1 MAAPVKLA
9 AALGAVLLVAA
20 VVLFVVD
27 LAEGVPTPNVVSDL
41 TLLPVVI
48 SLGVLGPVIVRRR
61 PGNVIGRIFCID
73 LLLAGTI
80 MLADGY
86 AARAAHLD
94 TGRRP
99 HDELGAWVSG
109 FIWVPIVGTLLA
121 VVPIRFPTGTAASP
135 RWRLAERF
143 VWVQVAILTVGLAF
157 APTTI
162 QNYAVRNPV
171 TPPPSG
177 LFTGL
182 MWTGYILIV
191 PAIAVGAVAV
201 AVRYRRARGIERKQ
215 LEWLAFGAGV
225 AAFAFAIAFVFT
237 VSGTDRAW
245 NYAVPVAL
253 TCVVLA
259 TGTAVLR
266 YRLYD
271 VDRLI
276 TRTVSYGVLTIV
288 LGATYVGLVLAG
300 QALFSTFAGGS
311 DLAVAAS
318 TLVVAGLFLPA
329 RTRVQ
334 RFVDRR
340 FYRRRYDTRRT
351 LESFGARLRREVD
364 LVTLSAELRSVVDET
379 MQPAHVSLWLREAP

>member
-1 MAAPVKLA
+1 MRAVAG
-9 AALGAVLLVAA
+9 LGALLVVGA

-27 LAEGVPTPNVVSDL
+27 LAQGVSTPNVVTDL

-48 SLGVLGPVIVRRR
+48 SLGVLGPAILRRQ
-61 PGNVIGRIFCID
+61 PGNAIGRLFCVD

-86 AARAAHLD
+86 GATAAHVD
-94 TGRRP
+94 VTRRP
-99 HDELGAWVSG
+99 HDELAAWVSG
-109 FIWVPIVGTLLA
+109 FIWVPIVVTLLA
-121 VVPIRFPTGTAASP
+121 VVPLRFPTGSPASR
-135 RWRLAERF
+135 RWRLAERMA
-143 VWVQVAILTVGLAF
+143 WTQIAILTTGLAF
-157 APTTI
+157 APATI

-177 LFTGL
+177 LFTVL
-182 MWTGYILIV
+182 TWIGYLLLV
-191 PAIAVGAVAV
+191 PIIALGPLAVGL
-201 AVRYRRARGIERKQ
+201 RYRRSRGIERKQ
-215 LEWLAFGAGV
+215 LELLVFGAAV

-259 TGTAVLR
+259 AGTAVLR

-276 TRTVSYGVLTIV
+276 SRTVSYGLLSIV

-300 QALFSTFAGGS
+300 QALFSTFTGGS
-311 DLAVAAS
+311 DLAVAVS
-318 TLVVAGLFLPA
+318 TLVVAGLFLPL

-340 FYRRRYDTRRT
+340 FNRRRYNTGRT
-351 LESFGARLRREVD
+351 LERFGARLRNEMD
-364 LVTLSAELRSVVDET
+364 LITLSTELRTVVEET
-379 MQPAHVSLWLREAP
+379 MQPAHVSLWLRRVP

>member
-1 MAAPVKLA
+1 VKLA
-9 AALGAVLLVAA
+9 ATLGALLLVAA
-20 VVLFVVD
+20 VVVFVVD
-27 LAEGVPTPNVVSDL
+27 LAQGVSTPNVVTDL
-41 TLLPVVI
+41 TLLPVII
-48 SLGVLGPVIVRRR
+48 SLGVLGPVIVRRQ
-61 PGNVIGRIFCID
+61 PGNVIGRLFCID

-86 AARAAHLD
+86 AARAAHAG
-94 TGRRP
+94 TSRRP

-121 VVPIRFPTGTAASP
+121 VVPIRFPTGSPASR

-143 VWVQVAILTVGLAF
+143 VWAQIAILTTGLAF
-157 APTTI
+157 APATI
-162 QNYAVRNPV
+162 QNYIVRNPV
-171 TPPPSG
+171 TPPPST
-177 LFTGL
+177 LFTVL
-182 MWTGYILIV
+182 MWTGYLLIV
-191 PAIAVGAVAV
+191 PAIALGALAVAF
-201 AVRYRRARGIERKQ
+201 RYRRARGIERKQ
-215 LEWLAFGAGV
+215 LELLAFGAGI

-245 NYAVPVAL
+245 NYAVPVAM
-253 TCVVLA
+253 TCVVLSA
-259 TGTAVLR
+259 GIAILR

-288 LGATYVGLVLAG
+288 LGVTYVGLVLAG

-318 TLVVAGLFLPA
+318 TLVVAGLFQPL

-364 LVTLSAELRSVVDET
+364 LGTLSAELRTVVDET
-379 MQPAHVSLWLREAP
+379 MQPTHVSLWLRGASK

>member
-1 MAAPVKLA
+1 VKAA
-9 AALGAVLLVAA
+9 AALGAILLVAA
-20 VVLFVVD
+20 VALFAVD
-27 LAEGVPTPNVVSDL
+27 LAQGVSTPNVVTDL

-61 PGNVIGRIFCID
+61 PGNAIGRLFCID

-80 MLADGY
+80 MVADGY
-86 AARAAHLD
+86 AATAAHVAVS
-94 TGRRP
+94 RRP

-121 VVPIRFPTGTAASP
+121 VVPIRFPTGSPASP

-143 VWVQVAILTVGLAF
+143 VWMQIAILTTGLAF

-162 QNYAVRNPV
+162 QDYVVRNPV

-177 LFTGL
+177 LFTVL
-182 MWTGYILIV
+182 MWVGYLLLV
-191 PAIAVGAVAV
+191 PAIALGALSVAF
-201 AVRYRRARGIERKQ
+201 RYRRARGMERRQ
-215 LEWLAFGAGV
+215 LELLAFGAGV
-225 AAFAFAIAFVFT
+225 AVFAFAIAFAFT
-237 VSGTDRAW
+237 VGGTDRAW

-259 TGTAVLR
+259 AGIAILR

-288 LGATYVGLVLAG
+288 LGVTYVGLVLAG
-300 QALFSTFAGGS
+300 QALFSAFAGGS

-318 TLVVAGLFLPA
+318 TLVVAGLFLPV

-340 FYRRRYDTRRT
+340 FYRRRYNTRRT

-364 LVTLSAELRSVVDET
+364 LVTLAAELRSVVEET
-379 MQPAHVSLWLREAP
+379 MQPTHVSLWLREGP